1 MHYYQL
7 ISHVVDSLLKDI
19 QEFKNLTNVSVKEA
33 YETLLAT
40 VLDGVYGRKVIALQ
54 NPVLNKISEKTHRIF
69 EILAEIL
76 NRGLY
81 GLSICDALRE
91 VIDIVTLYPNR
102 SHVIVCDALAIHDI
116 LLLSY
121 EFEARIRP
129 IFAVNPGGKTK
140 TYEYMIKQCPIFRGT
155 LIREVDEPSLTMI
168 ARIVAQIIGAS
179 SEKYDE
185 FDRCIHSS
193 QIKDFQGLVTLL
205 YQALEKLLIKVKI
218 HLNAGFTVLM
228 LADHG
233 YDINLTN
240 YALYHRWSPRAGPS
254 LSILA
259 PLLVIK

>member
-1 MHYYQL
+1 
-7 ISHVVDSLLKDI
+7 LLKDI

-33 YETLLAT
+33 YEILLAT
-40 VLDGVYGRKVIALQ
+40 TIDGVYGRKVIPLE
-54 NPVLNKISEKTHRIF
+54 NPVLNKISEKTHRIC
-69 EILAEIL
+69 ERVAEML
-76 NRGLY
+76 KLGLY

-91 VIDIVTLYPNR
+91 VIDVGTLYSDR
-102 SHVIVCDALAIHDI
+102 RHIIVCDALAIHDV

-121 EFEARIRP
+121 EFEGRIRP

-140 TYEYMIKQCPIFRGT
+140 TYEYMIKQCPIFRRT
-155 LIREVDEPSLTMI
+155 LIREVDEPSLTLI

-185 FDRCIHSS
+185 FDRSIHSS
-193 QIKDFQGLVTLL
+193 PTKDFRGLVTLL
-205 YQALEKLLIKVKI
+205 YRPLEKLLTKVKI
-218 HLNAGFTVLM
+218 HLNAGYTVLM

-240 YALYHRWSPRAGPS
+240 FALYHKWSPRAGPS